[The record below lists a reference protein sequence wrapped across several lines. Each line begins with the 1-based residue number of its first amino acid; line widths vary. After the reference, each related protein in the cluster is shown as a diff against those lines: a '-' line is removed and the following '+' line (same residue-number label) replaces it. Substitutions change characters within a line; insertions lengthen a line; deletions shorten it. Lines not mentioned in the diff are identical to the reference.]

1 MERFTRKTKKNYS
14 FKQKTMRILRFL
26 ILITIFLSN
35 SFLAKA
41 SIINNEISKKYSQIF
56 SQNILNNTDINN
68 YRKVFEYQEACKW
81 KKANKYIFEIE
92 NDILMGHV
100 LAQRYLHP
108 KCYRSKYL
116 ELYSWLKKYNDH
128 PQAKRI
134 YRLAVRRMPQGYKSP
149 SKPSKVVGIKETI
162 LEPKKNKKYKSQK
175 KLSKNQKKE
184 KKKLINAIK
193 SRVNKGWPTG
203 AVNLLKQRDVTTL
216 LDQVEIDQQKELIA
230 KGYFLANKNELA
242 IQYANEALKKSA
254 LHVPYAGW
262 TAGLSS
268 WRLKEYAQAAD
279 FFSNFSISLKEDV
292 WHQASGSF
300 WAARA
305 YAKLNQYEDIN
316 FWLKKAANKP
326 VSFYGFLATEILGID
341 SSIDWTLTKLGT
353 NKKGILSIP
362 ARKRIQALIQIGL
375 LKELEDEII
384 KINSVMN
391 KDIAMWSLDIAAHF
405 NLAYTQLKIA
415 GRLKLYNINLPERY
429 YYPTPTWQPLNG
441 FTLNPSLL
449 YAFMHQESTF
459 NTNAKSHKGAV
470 GLMQIMPSTAKF
482 ISSNKEVK
490 RNNSDILKVPEINLD
505 VGQEYIKYLL
515 NLKSVNNNLIYLAAA
530 YNGGPGNL
538 DKWLKKINHLDD
550 ALFFMESIPSRETR
564 WFIEKVLTKYWIYQD
579 KIGNKSKSLIKLAN
593 GENPIY

>member
-1 MERFTRKTKKNYS
+1 MKIFS
-14 FKQKTMRILRFL
+14 FL
-26 ILITIFLSN
+26 IFITLFLFG
-35 SFLAKA
+35 SFLVKA
-41 SIINNEISKKYSQIF
+41 TVMNNEISKKYSQIF
-56 SQNILNNTDINN
+56 SQNILNDADINN
-68 YRKVFEYQEACKW
+68 YKKIFEYQETCEW
-81 KKANKYIFEIE
+81 KKANKYILEIQS
-92 NDILMGHV
+92 NILMGHV

-116 ELYSWLKKYNDH
+116 ELYNWLKKYNDH
-128 PQAKRI
+128 PQARRI

-149 SKPSKVVGIKETI
+149 PQPSKVVGIDNTI
-162 LEPKKNKKYKSQK
+162 LEPKKKTKYVARK

-203 AVNLLKQRDVTTL
+203 AVKLLRQRDVTIL

-230 KGYFLANKNELA
+230 KGYFLADKNELA
-242 IQYANEALKKSA
+242 IRYASEALEKSA

-268 WRLKEYAQAAD
+268 WRLKNYQQAAD
-279 FFSNFSISLKEDV
+279 FFTNFAISLKEDV

-316 FWLKKAANKP
+316 FWLKRAADNP
-326 VSFYGFLATEILGID
+326 NSFYGFLAAQILGIENP
-341 SSIDWTLTKLGT
+341 INWTTTKLGT
-353 NKKGILSIP
+353 DEKMIISLP
-362 ARKRIQALIQIGL
+362 AGKRIQALIQIGL
-375 LKELEDEII
+375 LNELENEII

-391 KDIAMWSLDIAAHF
+391 VDIAMWSLDIAQHF
-405 NLAYTQLKIA
+405 SLAYTQLKIV
-415 GRLKLYNINLPERY
+415 GTLQRYNVSLPIKY
-429 YYPTPTWQPLNG
+429 YYPTPIWQPLNG
-441 FTLNPSLL
+441 FRLDPSLI
-449 YAFMHQESTF
+449 YAFMHQESLF
-459 NTNAKSHKGAV
+459 NTTAKSHRGAV

-482 ISSNKEVK
+482 ISSNREVK
-490 RNNSDILKVPEINLD
+490 RNNSNILKIAEINID
-505 VGQEYIKYLL
+505 VGQEYIEYLL
-515 NLKSVNNNLIYLAAA
+515 GLKIVNNNLIYLAAA

-538 DKWLKKINHLDD
+538 EKWLEKINHLDD

-564 WFIEKVLTKYWIYQD
+564 WFIEKVLTKYWIYED
-579 KIGNKSKSLIKLAN
+579 KIGNRSNSLRKLAK